1 VTGARATEDGS
12 AGYYGE
18 VPDDKPSSLGSA
30 RLGRSAEEHP
40 ARGHA
45 RQEPIVPT
53 VDLDATVRG
62 AVTRRLDVPPE
73 QVTVQTLLT
82 DLGMDDERGLAVL
95 VDMENALDVR
105 FPDDFLEGLHTYGD
119 LESAVRRAIGG

>member
-1 VTGARATEDGS
+1 M
-12 AGYYGE
+12 
-18 VPDDKPSSLGSA
+18 PDDKPSSPGSS
-30 RLGRSAEEHP
+30 RFGRTP
-40 ARGHA
+40 ATRAGQGPA

-73 QVTVQTLLT
+73 RLTVQTLLA